1 MDELQAR
8 LLALDDTLPKRLRQC
23 ADFVAESPER
33 IAVSTV
39 AELAAEAGVQPS
51 AFVRFCQLLGF
62 SGFSEMQR
70 LFREAHTPRWPDYRT
85 RIEALRASGQDS
97 PGALLGEFVEAG
109 RHSLEALANTLDA
122 AALDAAVDVLTRA
135 RTIHLVGF
143 RRAFPVTSYMA
154 YALEKMEIPAML
166 HGAVGQL
173 DARSAIAPDDAL
185 VAVTFAPYT
194 PATVDLATYA
204 RARDVPV
211 VAISDTLTSPLR
223 RLDAVVLS
231 VAEVDVGAF
240 RALSA
245 TLSLA
250 LTLVVATGARRA
262 GR

>member
-1 MDELQAR
+1 
-8 LLALDDTLPKRLRQC
+8 
-23 ADFVAESPER
+23 
-33 IAVSTV
+33 
-39 AELAAEAGVQPS
+39 
-51 AFVRFCQLLGF
+51 
-62 SGFSEMQR
+62 
-70 LFREAHTPRWPDYRT
+70 
-85 RIEALRASGQDS
+85 
-97 PGALLGEFVEAG
+97 
-109 RHSLEALANTLDA
+109 
-122 AALDAAVDVLTRA
+122 
-135 RTIHLVGF
+135 
-143 RRAFPVTSYMA
+143 
-154 YALEKMEIPAML
+154 ML